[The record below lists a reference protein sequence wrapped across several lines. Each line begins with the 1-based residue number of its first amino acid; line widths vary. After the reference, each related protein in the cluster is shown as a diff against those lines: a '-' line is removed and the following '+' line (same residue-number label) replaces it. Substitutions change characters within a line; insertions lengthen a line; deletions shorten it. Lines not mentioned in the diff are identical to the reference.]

1 MSLTDRIFDFNK
13 KVEVILVGP
22 NPNPKVAL
30 GGVSSVVSFII
41 SNNNGCHYIH
51 FEQGSRDK
59 DKGGYHKITR
69 VIKRYR
75 QWKNLLAENNRRIIH
90 YNFDLSPF
98 SILRDYPFMRLARK
112 MNRKMVIHVH
122 GGMFMTS
129 PKVPFVYMLF
139 LKKIFSWEDIPF
151 IVLSAREKKTI
162 ESRYGTTNIH
172 VLPNSVALPERA
184 NKILNNASLNIGYF
198 GRITATKGIQELFNA
213 AIKLK
218 ENKVPFK
225 MLFAGKKEQPT
236 DYVDL
241 FSNALGDNF
250 QYVGV
255 VSGQQKDEFL
265 RTLDVF
271 ALPSYFEGLP
281 MSLLESMS
289 YGIIPVATAVGSIP
303 EVVSDGMNGLLIKD
317 HDDDSIVTAIKKII
331 DDKELAISMSI
342 NAREEIE
349 KRFNP
354 QKYCETL
361 NAIYNKLQA

>member
-1 MSLTDRIFDFNK
+1 MTKEI
-13 KVEVILVGP
+13 ILVAP
-22 NPNPKVAL
+22 SLDPKVAL
-30 GGVSSVVSFII
+30 GGVSSVANFIVS
-41 SNNNGCHYIH
+41 SNKAIHYIH

-75 QWKNLLAENNRRIIH
+75 QWKNLLAENNERIIH

-98 SILRDYPFMRLARK
+98 SILRDYPFMRVARK

-122 GGMFMTS
+122 GGVFMTS
-129 PKVPFVYMLF
+129 TKVPYIYNYF
-139 LKKIFSWEDIPF
+139 LKKIFSWEDVPF
-151 IVLSAREKKTI
+151 IVLSAREKNNI

-184 NKILNNASLNIGYF
+184 NKIWDKTPLTIGYF
-198 GRITATKGIQELFNA
+198 GRITATKGMQELLNA

-218 ENKVPFK
+218 NNKVPFK

-241 FSNALGDNF
+241 FANTLGDDF

-265 RTLDVF
+265 RRLDVF
-271 ALPSYFEGLP
+271 VLPSYFEGLP
-281 MSLLESMS
+281 VSLLESMS
-289 YGIIPVATAVGSIP
+289 YGIVPVATAVGSIP
-303 EVVSDGMNGLLIKD
+303 EVVTDGENGLLIKD
-317 HDDDSIVTAIKKII
+317 HDEDNIVTAIKKVV
-331 DDKELAISMSI
+331 DDKEIAVSMSI